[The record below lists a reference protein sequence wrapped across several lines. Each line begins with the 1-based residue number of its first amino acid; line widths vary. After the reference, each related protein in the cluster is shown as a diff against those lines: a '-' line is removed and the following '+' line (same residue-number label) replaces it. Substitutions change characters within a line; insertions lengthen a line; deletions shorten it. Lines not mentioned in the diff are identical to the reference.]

1 MKRLFTLC
9 GFVLG
14 LTLFGV
20 VHAGKLPGYYPEN
33 FQGTGVIDRIDFGSG
48 EIVVND
54 SLLALSETATV
65 NSLSKEGDSLGRLGK
80 GVRIG
85 YRYDNIDGL
94 KVITTIWL
102 LPGNHGRT
110 RE

>member
-9 GFVLG
+9 GFILS
-14 LTLFGV
+14 LSLFGV
-20 VHAGKLPGYYPEN
+20 THAGKLPGYYPAN
-33 FQGTGVIDRIDFGSG
+33 FQGTGFIDRIDFGSG

-65 NSLSKEGDSLGRLGK
+65 NSLSKAGDSLGRLSK
-80 GVRIG
+80 GVHIG

-102 LPGNHGRT
+102 LPGNYGQT
-110 RE
+110 RD